1 MAMKNDKYFR
11 NSVIL
16 ADIVLFAILCYIGVL
31 GTATFAGHA
40 VVAAGIL
47 LTATAFVTLC
57 DLSMNWA
64 EKRTAKLL
72 HA

>member
-1 MAMKNDKYFR
+1 MKNDKYFR

-16 ADIVLFAILCYIGVL
+16 ADIMLFAILCYIGAL
-31 GTATFAGHA
+31 GTAAFAGHA

-47 LTATAFVTLC
+47 LTAAAFVILC
-57 DLSMNWA
+57 GLSMDWA

-72 HA
+72 HV

>member
-1 MAMKNDKYFR
+1 MKNDKYFR

-16 ADIVLFAILCYIGVL
+16 ADIMLFAILCYIGAL
-31 GTATFAGHA
+31 GTAASAGHA

-47 LTATAFVTLC
+47 LTAAAFVTLC
-57 DLSMNWA
+57 GLSMDWA

-72 HA
+72 HV